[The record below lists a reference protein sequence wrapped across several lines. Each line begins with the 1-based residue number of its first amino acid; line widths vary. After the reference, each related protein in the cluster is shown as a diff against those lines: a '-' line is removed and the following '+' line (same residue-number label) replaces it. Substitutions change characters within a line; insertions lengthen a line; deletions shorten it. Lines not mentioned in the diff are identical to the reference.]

1 MWDKEDPEGAT
12 SSSPPRLPAARP
24 APRSEGGSGSGWRVK
39 RQSEKERLPFLLGQQ
54 RRPGGQREPAEGG
67 FSPLFLS
74 HPFGRP
80 AHPHSLA
87 SATNSARLS
96 ALPAL
101 GAPRWVCAN
110 LHGSRP
116 GRVQKDALRG
126 AGPSAPARPTD
137 LLIPQGAHPLAAMTS
152 FPTTPSPRELTT
164 PIQRVTETLP
174 PDVEA
179 STALIAVVITVVFL
193 TLLSVV
199 ILIFF
204 YLYKNKGSYVTYEPA
219 EGEPSTI
226 LQMESDSAKG
236 REKEEYFI

>member
-1 MWDKEDPEGAT
+1 MICKRKGGPASRGNLQRAVSLLFSCPT
-12 SSSPPRLPAARP
+12 HSAGPPTPTRRPLQLSLRVSPRLPAH
-24 APRSEGGSGSGWRVK
+24 GV
-39 RQSEKERLPFLLGQQ
+39 
-54 RRPGGQREPAEGG
+54 
-67 FSPLFLS
+67 
-74 HPFGRP
+74 
-80 AHPHSLA
+80 
-87 SATNSARLS
+87 
-96 ALPAL
+96 
-101 GAPRWVCAN
+101 PRWVCAN
-110 LHGSRP
+110 LYGSRP
-116 GRVQKDALRG
+116 SRVQKDALSG
-126 AGPSAPARPTD
+126 AGPSPAARPTGTETKSGQSSALGWSLLLRQLGHPRSAGSPPPAD

-164 PIQRVTETLP
+164 PIQRVTETLS
-174 PDVEA
+174 PDAEA

-199 ILIFF
+199 VLIFF